1 MRPLKSREKRILFYL
16 AVALLIVG
24 VDYVRRYWSPDIV
37 QESEHYIIYS
47 TATPEQTS
55 EIALVAEIVY
65 KGYAQL
71 IKQAHDKNGLHP
83 KLKIKLFKNRKEFK
97 RCNRSKGWAEA
108 YYGKPYCYLYY
119 SADEKNPFHW
129 MTHEATHQLNAEVAD
144 LSLSRW
150 LNEGIAEYIST
161 SRIIDNRLQ
170 LGEIDTNTYPIWWL
184 DTMASTGNLAMDK
197 GNLSIIPLRAI
208 ISGRGGPDI
217 DEYFNLY
224 YLHWW
229 SLTHFLIHS
238 QQEKHRSGLMR
249 LAKQGGE
256 PVAFEQIIGKI
267 EEIEREWYQ
276 YVLELK
282 RTLIKRK
289 TPPVKLVRAMEYS
302 GT

>member
-1 MRPLKSREKRILFYL
+1 MVYL

-37 QESEHYIIYS
+37 QESEHYLILS

-55 EIALVAEIVY
+55 EIAFVAEIVY
-65 KGYAQL
+65 KGYGQL
-71 IKQAHDKNGLHP
+71 IRPARDGKGSYP
-83 KLKIKLFKNRKEFK
+83 KLKIKLFKDHKEFK

-119 SADEKNPFHW
+119 SGSEKNPYHW
-129 MTHEATHQLNAEVAD
+129 MIHEATHQLNEEVAG
-144 LSLSRW
+144 LSLSKW
-150 LNEGIAEYIST
+150 LNEGLAEYIST
-161 SRIIDNRLQ
+161 SRIINNRLHF
-170 LGEIDTNTYPIWWL
+170 GEIDTNTYPIWWL
-184 DTMASTGNLAMDK
+184 DIIATTGDMEKDK

-229 SLTHFLIHS
+229 SLTHFLFHS
-238 QQEKHRSGLMR
+238 QQEKYRDGVVR
-249 LAKQGGE
+249 LLKRGGE
-256 PVAFEQIIGKI
+256 PADFEKLVGKI
-267 EEIEREWYQ
+267 EDIEREWYQ

-289 TPPVKLVRAMEYS
+289 TPPVELINAME
-302 GT
+302 